1 MNPNVKKLLKKSIAE
16 RIIEVKNSLPS
27 DFKASETPKDFFSD
41 SEENL
46 RVLMVQILKKNNK
59 NTQEVNNRFLSL
71 LNHPEDL
78 RFLDAFNVFYEHGYS
93 NSKFLSIYLTMLQ
106 KAIKEL

>member
-1 MNPNVKKLLKKSIAE
+1 MNPNVKELLKKSIAE

-46 RVLMVQILKKNNK
+46 RVLMVQILKKNDK

-71 LNHPEDL
+71 LNHPKDL